1 MEQEL
6 SILAYNNGNQI
17 TVGIY
22 SVLTVILA
30 FIALRVARFSQG
42 THIAGKVIST
52 IFGIMSGFFILD
64 VQSYWHFWNDVT
76 ATYLAKAKAK
86 DNSIELSTFA
96 SNWVEQSGLSGN
108 DIVTRGLFNDIPLL
122 VFVLVLLL
130 IVLGT
135 IWGPKINFGNDN

>member
-64 VQSYWHFWNDVT
+64 VQSYRHFWNDVT
-76 ATYLAKAKAK
+76 ATYLAKAK
-86 DNSIELSTFA
+86 DNGIELSTFA

-108 DIVTRGLFNDIPLL
+108 DIVTRGIFNDIPLL

>member
-42 THIAGKVIST
+42 THIAGKVISS

-64 VQSYWHFWNDVT
+64 VQSYRHFWNDVT
-76 ATYLAKAKAK
+76 ATYLAKAK
-86 DNSIELSTFA
+86 DNGIELSAFA

-108 DIVTRGLFNDIPLL
+108 DIVTRGIFNDIPLL

-135 IWGPKINFGNDN
+135 IWGPKINFGNDS

>member
-42 THIAGKVIST
+42 THLAGKVIST

-64 VQSYWHFWNDVT
+64 VQSFRHFWNDVT
-76 ATYLAKAKAK
+76 ATYLAKAK
-86 DNSIELSTFA
+86 DNGIELSTFA
-96 SNWVEQSGLSGN
+96 TNWVEQSGLSGN
-108 DIVTRGLFNDIPLL
+108 DIATRGLFNDIPLL

>member
-64 VQSYWHFWNDVT
+64 VQSYRHFWNDVT
-76 ATYLAKAKAK
+76 ATYLAKAK
-86 DNSIELSTFA
+86 DNGIELSTFA
-96 SNWVEQSGLSGN
+96 SNWFEQSGLSGN

>member
-6 SILAYNNGNQI
+6 SILAYNSGNQI

-42 THIAGKVIST
+42 THIAWKVISS

-64 VQSYWHFWNDVT
+64 VQSFRHFWNDVT
-76 ATYLAKAKAK
+76 AAYLAKAK
-86 DNSIELSTFA
+86 DNGIELSTFA
-96 SNWVEQSGLSGN
+96 TNFVEQSGLSGN
-108 DIVTRGLFNDIPLL
+108 DIATRGLFNDIPLL
-122 VFVLVLLL
+122 VFVLVFLL

-135 IWGPKINFGNDN
+135 IWGPKINFGNDS

>member
-42 THIAGKVIST
+42 THLAGKVIST

-64 VQSYWHFWNDVT
+64 VQSYRHFWNDVT
-76 ATYLAKAKAK
+76 ATYLAKAK
-86 DNSIELSTFA
+86 DNGIELSAFA

-108 DIVTRGLFNDIPLL
+108 DIVTRGIFNDIPLL

>member
-42 THIAGKVIST
+42 THIAGKVISS

-64 VQSYWHFWNDVT
+64 VQSYRHFWNDVT
-76 ATYLAKAKAK
+76 ATYLAKAK
-86 DNSIELSTFA
+86 DEGIELSTFA

-108 DIVTRGLFNDIPLL
+108 DIVTRGIFNDIPLL

>member
-6 SILAYNNGNQI
+6 SILAYNSSNQI

-42 THIAGKVIST
+42 THIAGKVISS

-64 VQSYWHFWNDVT
+64 VQSFRHFWNDVT
-76 ATYLAKAKAK
+76 ATYLAKAR
-86 DNSIELSTFA
+86 DNGIELSTFA
-96 SNWVEQSGLSGN
+96 SNFVKQSGLSGN
-108 DIVTRGLFNDIPLL
+108 DIVTRSLFNDIPLL

>member
-17 TVGIY
+17 TLGIY

-42 THIAGKVIST
+42 THIAGKVISS

-64 VQSYWHFWNDVT
+64 VQSFRHFWNDVT
-76 ATYLAKAKAK
+76 ATYLAKAK
-86 DNSIELSTFA
+86 DNGIELSTFA

-108 DIVTRGLFNDIPLL
+108 DIVTRGIFNDIPLL

>member
-6 SILAYNNGNQI
+6 SILAYNSGNQI

-42 THIAGKVIST
+42 THIAGKVISS

-64 VQSYWHFWNDVT
+64 VQSFRHFWNDVT
-76 ATYLAKAKAK
+76 ATYLAKAK
-86 DNSIELSTFA
+86 DNGIELSTFA
-96 SNWVEQSGLSGN
+96 TNFVEQSGLSGN
-108 DIVTRGLFNDIPLL
+108 DIATRGLFNGIPLL
-122 VFVLVLLL
+122 VFVLVFLL

-135 IWGPKINFGNDN
+135 IWGPKINFGNDS

>member
-6 SILAYNNGNQI
+6 SILAYNSGNQI

-42 THIAGKVIST
+42 THIAGKVISS

-64 VQSYWHFWNDVT
+64 VQSFRHFWNDVT
-76 ATYLAKAKAK
+76 ATYLAKAK
-86 DNSIELSTFA
+86 DNGIELSAFA

-122 VFVLVLLL
+122 VFVLVFLL

-135 IWGPKINFGNDN
+135 IWGPKINFGNDS

>member
-42 THIAGKVIST
+42 THLAGKVIST

-64 VQSYWHFWNDVT
+64 VQSYRHFWNDVT
-76 ATYLAKAKAK
+76 ATYLAKAK
-86 DNSIELSTFA
+86 DNGIELSAFA

>member
-6 SILAYNNGNQI
+6 SILAYNSGNQI

-64 VQSYWHFWNDVT
+64 VQSYRHFWNDVT
-76 ATYLAKAKAK
+76 ATYLAKAK
-86 DNSIELSTFA
+86 DNGIELSTFA
-96 SNWVEQSGLSGN
+96 SNFVKQSGLSGN
-108 DIVTRGLFNDIPLL
+108 DIVTRSLFNDIPLL

>member
-6 SILAYNNGNQI
+6 SILAYNSGNQI

-64 VQSYWHFWNDVT
+64 VQSFRHFWNDVT
-76 ATYLAKAKAK
+76 ATYLAKAK
-86 DNSIELSTFA
+86 DNGIELSTFA
-96 SNWVEQSGLSGN
+96 TNFVEQSGLSGN
-108 DIVTRGLFNDIPLL
+108 DIATRGLFNDIPLL

-135 IWGPKINFGNDN
+135 IWGPKINFGNDS

>member
-52 IFGIMSGFFILD
+52 IFGIMNGFFILD
-64 VQSYWHFWNDVT
+64 VQSYRHFWNDVT
-76 ATYLAKAKAK
+76 ATYLAKAK
-86 DNSIELSTFA
+86 DNGIELSTFA

>member
-64 VQSYWHFWNDVT
+64 VQSHRHFWNDVT
-76 ATYLAKAKAK
+76 ATYLAKAK
-86 DNSIELSTFA
+86 DNGIELSTFA
-96 SNWVEQSGLSGN
+96 TNLVEQSGLSGN
-108 DIVTRGLFNDIPLL
+108 DIATRGLFNDIPLL
-122 VFVLVLLL
+122 VFVLVFLL

-135 IWGPKINFGNDN
+135 IWGPKINFGNDS

>member
-6 SILAYNNGNQI
+6 SILAYNSGNQI

-42 THIAGKVIST
+42 THIAGKVISS

-64 VQSYWHFWNDVT
+64 VQSYRHFWNDVT
-76 ATYLAKAKAK
+76 ATYLAKVK
-86 DNSIELSTFA
+86 DNGIELSTFA
-96 SNWVEQSGLSGN
+96 NNWVEQSGLSGN
-108 DIVTRGLFNDIPLL
+108 DIATRGLFNDIPLL
-122 VFVLVLLL
+122 AFVTVFLL

-135 IWGPKINFGNDN
+135 IWGPKINFGNES

>member
-6 SILAYNNGNQI
+6 SILAYNSGNQI

-42 THIAGKVIST
+42 THIAGKVISS

-64 VQSYWHFWNDVT
+64 VQSYRHFWNDVT
-76 ATYLAKAKAK
+76 ATYLAKAK
-86 DNSIELSTFA
+86 DEGNELSTFA

-108 DIVTRGLFNDIPLL
+108 DIVTRGIFNDIPLL

>member
-64 VQSYWHFWNDVT
+64 VQSYRHFWNDVT
-76 ATYLAKAKAK
+76 ATYLAKAK
-86 DNSIELSTFA
+86 DNGIELSTFA

>member
-42 THIAGKVIST
+42 THTV
-52 IFGIMSGFFILD
+52 
-64 VQSYWHFWNDVT
+64 SYTHLTLPTTPYV
-76 ATYLAKAKAK
+76 
-86 DNSIELSTFA
+86 
-96 SNWVEQSGLSGN
+96 
-108 DIVTRGLFNDIPLL
+108 
-122 VFVLVLLL
+122 
-130 IVLGT
+130 
-135 IWGPKINFGNDN
+135 

>member
-1 MEQEL
+1 MEEEL

-17 TVGIY
+17 AVGIY

-42 THIAGKVIST
+42 TNVAGKVISS
-52 IFGIMSGFFILD
+52 IFGIMSGFFIID
-64 VQSYWHFWNDVT
+64 VQSYRHFWNDVT
-76 ATYLAKAKAK
+76 ATYLAKAK
-86 DNSIELSTFA
+86 DEGIELSTFA

-108 DIVTRGLFNDIPLL
+108 DIVTRGIFNDIPLL

-135 IWGPKINFGNDN
+135 IWGPKINFGNDS

>member
-42 THIAGKVIST
+42 THLAGKVIST

-64 VQSYWHFWNDVT
+64 VQSYRHFWNDVT
-76 ATYLAKAKAK
+76 ATYLAKAK
-86 DNSIELSTFA
+86 DEGIELSTFA

-108 DIVTRGLFNDIPLL
+108 DIVTRGIFNDIPLL

>member
-42 THIAGKVIST
+42 THLAGKVIST

-64 VQSYWHFWNDVT
+64 VQSYRHFWNDVT
-76 ATYLAKAKAK
+76 ATYLAKAK
-86 DNSIELSTFA
+86 DEGIELSTFA

>member
-64 VQSYWHFWNDVT
+64 VQSYRHFWNDVT
-76 ATYLAKAKAK
+76 VTYLAKAK
-86 DNSIELSTFA
+86 DNGTELSTFA

>member
-42 THIAGKVIST
+42 THIAGKVISS
-52 IFGIMSGFFILD
+52 IFGIMSGFFIWD
-64 VQSYWHFWNDVT
+64 VHSYRHFWNDVT
-76 ATYLAKAKAK
+76 ATYLAKAK
-86 DNSIELSTFA
+86 DNGIELSTFA
-96 SNWVEQSGLSGN
+96 TNWVEQSGLSGN

>member
-64 VQSYWHFWNDVT
+64 VQSYRHFWNDVT
-76 ATYLAKAKAK
+76 ATYLAKAK
-86 DNSIELSTFA
+86 DNGIELSTFA

-108 DIVTRGLFNDIPLL
+108 DIVTRGIFNDIPLL

-135 IWGPKINFGNDN
+135 IWGPKINF

>member
-6 SILAYNNGNQI
+6 SILAYNSGNQI

-42 THIAGKVIST
+42 THIAGKVISS

-64 VQSYWHFWNDVT
+64 VQSYRHFWNDVT
-76 ATYLAKAKAK
+76 ATYLAKAK
-86 DNSIELSTFA
+86 DEGIELSTFA

-108 DIVTRGLFNDIPLL
+108 DIVTRGIFNDIPLL

>member
-6 SILAYNNGNQI
+6 SILAYNSSNQI

-42 THIAGKVIST
+42 THIAGKVISS

-64 VQSYWHFWNDVT
+64 VQSYRHFWNDVT
-76 ATYLAKAKAK
+76 ATYLAKAK
-86 DNSIELSTFA
+86 DNGIELSTFA

>member
-42 THIAGKVIST
+42 THIAGKVISS
-52 IFGIMSGFFILD
+52 IFGIMTGFFILD
-64 VQSYWHFWNDVT
+64 VQSFRHFWNDVT
-76 ATYLAKAKAK
+76 ATYLAKAK
-86 DNSIELSTFA
+86 DNGIELSTFA

>member
-6 SILAYNNGNQI
+6 SILAYNSGNQI

-42 THIAGKVIST
+42 TNIAGKVISS

-64 VQSYWHFWNDVT
+64 VQSFRHFWNDVT
-76 ATYLAKAKAK
+76 ATYLAKAK
-86 DNSIELSTFA
+86 DNGIELSTFA

>member
-42 THIAGKVIST
+42 THLAGKVIST

-64 VQSYWHFWNDVT
+64 VQSYRHFWNDVT
-76 ATYLAKAKAK
+76 ATYLAKAK
-86 DNSIELSTFA
+86 DNGIELSAFA

-135 IWGPKINFGNDN
+135 IWGPKINF

>member
-6 SILAYNNGNQI
+6 SILAYNSGNQI

-42 THIAGKVIST
+42 THIAGKVISS
-52 IFGIMSGFFILD
+52 IFGIMSCFFILD
-64 VQSYWHFWNDVT
+64 VQSFRHFWNDVT
-76 ATYLAKAKAK
+76 ATYLAKAK
-86 DNSIELSTFA
+86 DNGIELSTFA
-96 SNWVEQSGLSGN
+96 SNFVEQSGLSGN
-108 DIVTRGLFNDIPLL
+108 DIVTRSLFNDIPLL

>member
-6 SILAYNNGNQI
+6 SILAYNSGNQI

-42 THIAGKVIST
+42 THIAGKVISS

-64 VQSYWHFWNDVT
+64 VQSFRHFWNDVT
-76 ATYLAKAKAK
+76 ATYLAKAK
-86 DNSIELSTFA
+86 DNGIELSTFA
-96 SNWVEQSGLSGN
+96 TNFVEQSGLSGN

-135 IWGPKINFGNDN
+135 IWGPKINFGNDS

>member
-6 SILAYNNGNQI
+6 SILAYNSGNQI

-42 THIAGKVIST
+42 THIAGKVISS

-64 VQSYWHFWNDVT
+64 VQSFRHFWNDVT
-76 ATYLAKAKAK
+76 ATYLAKAK
-86 DNSIELSTFA
+86 DNGIELSTFA
-96 SNWVEQSGLSGN
+96 TNLVEQSGLSGN
-108 DIVTRGLFNDIPLL
+108 EIVTRSLFNDIPLL

>member
-1 MEQEL
+1 MCIRD
-6 SILAYNNGNQI
+6 SQI

-64 VQSYWHFWNDVT
+64 VQSYRHFWNDVT
-76 ATYLAKAKAK
+76 ATYLAKAK
-86 DNSIELSTFA
+86 DNGIELSAFA

-108 DIVTRGLFNDIPLL
+108 DIVTRGIFNDIPLL

-135 IWGPKINFGNDN
+135 IWGPKINF

>member
-42 THIAGKVIST
+42 THIAGKVISS

-64 VQSYWHFWNDVT
+64 VQSFRHFWNDVT
-76 ATYLAKAKAK
+76 ATYLAKAK
-86 DNSIELSTFA
+86 DNGIELSTFA

-108 DIVTRGLFNDIPLL
+108 DIVTRGIFNDIPLL